1 MNNLVFKMKYLVL
14 ALLVAFSFSCSTEDG
29 EQGPQG
35 EQGIAGIDGTDG
47 TDGTDGNANV
57 TSVLFVNQTINDGS
71 NIFTIPELTQDIYD
85 NGIVYAYASVGSNTY
100 WEVLPLS
107 SGGNT
112 ILEIDRIEVGQAT
125 LKATFTQSN
134 LRIRFVLVAGT
145 PAGKTSEDLSHM
157 SYKEAMDYFGLE
169 Y

>member
-1 MNNLVFKMKYLVL
+1 MNNLLFKMKYLVL
-14 ALLVAFSFSCSTEDG
+14 ALLIAFSFSCSTEDG
-29 EQGPQG
+29 ERGPQG
-35 EQGIAGIDGTDG
+35 EQGIPGVDGK
-47 TDGTDGNANV
+47 DGNANV
-57 TSVLFVNQTINDGS
+57 ISVLFENQTISVGN
-71 NIFTIPELTQDIYD
+71 NVFNIPELTQDIYD
-85 NGIVYAYASVGSNTY
+85 NGIVYAYATVGSNAY

-145 PAGKTSEDLSHM
+145 PAGMASEGLSHM